1 MKTTLTSPFT
11 LLKQAW
17 TRALQRSNIF
27 SFLIL
32 GAIPQLFSLVISV
45 LIAYF
50 SRFDLLSNTEG
61 WMIAGL
67 ILFGL
72 LTLVVMSVVSAWY
85 TALLYHVYQATAAG
99 NLARL
104 TVYIQQAK
112 QVTVRLLITYIK
124 AGIMVSLGFL
134 LLIIPGIIIA
144 VRYMFAPLI
153 ATVED
158 KTVKPIDESKRLV
171 KGRFWKLVGR
181 SLLMIIAY
189 NIPLSVLQAVHPY
202 LGAIWAI
209 TSPIFGLYFYLVYMD
224 FKRTASGAS

>member
-112 QVTVRLLITYIK
+112 QVTV
-124 AGIMVSLGFL
+124 
-134 LLIIPGIIIA
+134 
-144 VRYMFAPLI
+144 
-153 ATVED
+153 
-158 KTVKPIDESKRLV
+158 
-171 KGRFWKLVGR
+171 
-181 SLLMIIAY
+181 
-189 NIPLSVLQAVHPY
+189 
-202 LGAIWAI
+202 
-209 TSPIFGLYFYLVYMD
+209 
-224 FKRTASGAS
+224 